1 MYKNYTFE
9 YKRFTGMNGDLF
21 FYFETKLLFSLEM
34 VLKIYFIHFDFS
46 QVGIISVSYTHLTLP
61 TNNPW
66 CRSRWSPYH

>member
-46 QVGIISVSYTHLTLP
+46 QVGIILSACSRKWLTSL
-61 TNNPW
+61 N
-66 CRSRWSPYH
+66 